1 MVICILKV
9 FSTGFICGDF
19 QERLTWESQ
28 FSKAGQK
35 KLRRKICP
43 STFKDLYSFLSVCVT
58 NTCREQ
64 TAFFVT
70 LMKHEGLG
78 KIKQSRSNPAAP
90 LGGMLSLGILHRHSQ
105 AVPVGPRYAQR
116 RMENGIAR
124 ALMGEFCSLAHLSH
138 DAPLNRGISFC
149 NQIAKGLLLHAICL
163 SA

>member
-19 QERLTWESQ
+19 QERLTWECQ
-28 FSKAGQK
+28 FVKAGQK

-43 STFKDLYSFLSVCVT
+43 STFKDLYSFLYVCVT
-58 NTCREQ
+58 NTCWEQ

-70 LMKHEGLG
+70 LMKHEGHG

-90 LGGMLSLGILHRHSQ
+90 LGGMLSLGILHWHSQ
-105 AVPVGPRYAQR
+105 AVPVGPRYAQH

-124 ALMGEFCSLAHLSH
+124 ALMGEFCSLVHLSC
-138 DAPLNRGISFC
+138 DASLNRGNSFC
-149 NQIAKGLLLHAICL
+149 NQIGKGLLLHAICL